1 MADSSKTEKA
11 TPKKRRDERKKGNV
25 FFSND
30 AVSVAVLLAS
40 FFVLK
45 LTATPM
51 VEQIYRFLQYAMGL
65 VAGAAHTGLQDNL
78 SGLVLEMLKTFLF
91 AAGPLLATTAVVAVA
106 ATFFQ
111 TKLLVSGEALKPK
124 FSRINPLQ
132 GIKRLFSLRSVIE
145 ALKGILKITVLL
157 FLIYQFLVGIVDTFT
172 KYLHTD
178 LAVACAHLVDEGF
191 QMVMQIAIAF
201 VVLAGAD
208 VFYQWWDYE
217 RQIRMSNPIGLLH
230 GTAEGEKPPKGNLLL
245 AILGVVLLAGAYY
258 IAVTIENPVS
268 ALMHFFAAVL
278 MVILGTYLI
287 FISGSV
293 VLCRWLKKWKCY
305 YYKPNH
311 FISVSSMLYRMK
323 RNGAGLAS
331 ICILS
336 TMVLVMISSSG
347 CLYIGKENILRR
359 QYPRDMQ
366 LAVWDGEEEHLDL
379 LQSISEEYMQRHGF
393 TMKDAWRYRYL
404 SVAALADG
412 DRLAFQRAGVSAGSL
427 GDVSDLRNL
436 LVIPLSDYNRA
447 TGKDETLPEGEI
459 LIGVNRGQEY
469 PYETMKIGNLD
480 TWKVKKTVPQP
491 FDNKVASYEIYT
503 TYFLIVPDMDSVY
516 QVEKE
521 EKKVYGD
528 YASDVRGYFGFNVD
542 CRSRSRKEFRW
553 RSAKNGWIWISHIRR
568 NALRMTAATFLV
580 RSADCSHSVSSWAAS
595 LFWR

>member
-78 SGLVLEMLKTFLF
+78 SGLVLEMLKTFLL

-217 RQIRMSNPIGLLH
+217 RQLRMSKQEIKEEYKQTEGDPQVKGKIKEVQRRMAQSRMMQQVPKADVVIRNPTHFAVALRYHPETDGAPIVLAKGQDELAGRIVRKAEEHHIAIIENVPLARALYA
-230 GTAEGEKPPKGNLLL
+230 TAELNREIPPELYN
-245 AILGVVLLAGAYY
+245 AVAEVLVY
-258 IAVTIENPVS
+258 
-268 ALMHFFAAVL
+268 
-278 MVILGTYLI
+278 
-287 FISGSV
+287 
-293 VLCRWLKKWKCY
+293 
-305 YYKPNH
+305 
-311 FISVSSMLYRMK
+311 LYRM
-323 RNGAGLAS
+323 
-331 ICILS
+331 
-336 TMVLVMISSSG
+336 
-347 CLYIGKENILRR
+347 
-359 QYPRDMQ
+359 
-366 LAVWDGEEEHLDL
+366 
-379 LQSISEEYMQRHGF
+379 
-393 TMKDAWRYRYL
+393 
-404 SVAALADG
+404 
-412 DRLAFQRAGVSAGSL
+412 
-427 GDVSDLRNL
+427 
-436 LVIPLSDYNRA
+436 
-447 TGKDETLPEGEI
+447 DEKL
-459 LIGVNRGQEY
+459 
-469 PYETMKIGNLD
+469 K
-480 TWKVKKTVPQP
+480 
-491 FDNKVASYEIYT
+491 
-503 TYFLIVPDMDSVY
+503 
-516 QVEKE
+516 
-521 EKKVYGD
+521 
-528 YASDVRGYFGFNVD
+528 
-542 CRSRSRKEFRW
+542 
-553 RSAKNGWIWISHIRR
+553 
-568 NALRMTAATFLV
+568 
-580 RSADCSHSVSSWAAS
+580 
-595 LFWR
+595 